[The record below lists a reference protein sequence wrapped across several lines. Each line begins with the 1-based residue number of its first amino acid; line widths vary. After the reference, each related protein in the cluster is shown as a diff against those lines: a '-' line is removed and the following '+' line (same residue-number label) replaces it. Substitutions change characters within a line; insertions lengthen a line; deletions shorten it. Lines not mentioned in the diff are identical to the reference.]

1 MGVRSGWGHIGAAAV
16 LVGLV
21 SGCAGGAPAGS
32 PARTHAPAAVGSPVA
47 AATSASP
54 DTKEGKPAGVIFAA
68 LQDQD
73 WIVVSVDPATGRAD
87 QIADFLPNADDV
99 KLDPDY
105 ANHTDGGP
113 LAQRALFSADLT
125 RAVALRTLSNGAT
138 DIGWVDRTGDFTDV
152 TAATATSTG
161 FTSTTSD
168 DTPAFGPDGAFYFA
182 RRVPDGTSYA
192 TNPTIWR
199 LDGADPASAHPVAT
213 LDQVNYY
220 IDAPSRV
227 MPLCADC
234 VPFRSPAG
242 QSRGAFRATDFIG
255 TGSYLS
261 TDDNGSMVYLSP
273 LQAESDTTL
282 MDWGT
287 DGKQLIPQTN
297 RTVWS
302 PVASPDGTQVAF
314 LSKSQSDASDPRIPP
329 QLFVVPAQ
337 GGVPRQVSVGPD
349 TDSLG
354 GKSPTLLAWM

>member
-1 MGVRSGWGHIGAAAV
+1 MGVRSEWGLIGALAV

-21 SGCAGGAPAGS
+21 SGCSGGAAAAS
-32 PARTHAPAAVGSPVA
+32 PARTHAPTAVGSPVA
-47 AATSASP
+47 APPSASP
-54 DTKEGKPAGVIFAA
+54 DAKGGEPAGVIFAA

-105 ANHTDGGP
+105 ANRTGGGP

-138 DIGWVDRTGDFTDV
+138 DVGWVDRNGDFTDV
-152 TAATATSTG
+152 TAATATGAG
-161 FTSTTSD
+161 FSSTTSD
-168 DTPAFGPDGAFYFA
+168 DAPSFGPDGAFYFA
-182 RRVPDGTSYA
+182 RRVPDGSAYA
-192 TNPTIWR
+192 TNPAIWR
-199 LDGADPASAHPVAT
+199 LDGTDPASARPVAT

-273 LQAESDTTL
+273 LHAESDTTL

-287 DGKQLIPQTN
+287 GGRQLIPQTN

-302 PVASPDGTQVAF
+302 PVASADGTQVAF
-314 LSKSQSDASDPRIPP
+314 LSKTQSDASDPRVPP
-329 QLFVVPAQ
+329 QLFVVSAQ
-337 GGVPRQVSVGPD
+337 GGAPRQITVGPNSD
-349 TDSLG
+349 ALG